1 MKSPQNPDADT
12 RSGPQQHF
20 VVPRCAPFLEVRTT
34 RDSTLPYAEHIHSAF
49 SLGLILQGQTLFTL
63 NGTEYR
69 AQEGDIVLIAAGQT
83 HSCNPVD
90 GPRGYHMLLI
100 DMDWLREHL
109 TDDLTTCTPLIK
121 DATLFPK
128 AVSVIEAI
136 LAERDDAVSLLTDL
150 LSEVRTQY
158 GGSDLQS
165 RQPAPPWSG
174 LNPSDEANSA
184 DTPPLSVSA
193 LAKASGMRRESFS
206 RAVRR
211 KTGLPPS
218 LYLHCLRLEKAR
230 RLLRQGQSIT
240 EAALASGYADQSHFH
255 RMFVRFCAVTPG
267 RYRSGLSHPYK
278 K

>member
-1 MKSPQNPDADT
+1 MTSPQSLKTGSVA
-12 RSGPQQHF
+12 QQHF
-20 VVPRCAPFLEVRTT
+20 VVPHCAPFLEVRTT
-34 RDSTLPYAEHIHSAF
+34 LDSTLPYAEHIHSAF
-49 SLGLILQGQTLFTL
+49 SFGLILQGKARFTL
-63 NGTEYR
+63 NGTEYQ

-100 DMDWLREHL
+100 DMDWLREHIAN
-109 TDDLTTCTPLIK
+109 DLSTCTPLIR
-121 DATLFPK
+121 DTALFPK
-128 AVSVIEAI
+128 AAAIVEAI
-136 LAERDDAVSLLTDL
+136 LANQDNAASLLTDL
-150 LSEVRTQY
+150 LLKLQAQY
-158 GGSDLQS
+158 GGTS
-165 RQPAPPWSG
+165 RQNNQPTLPWPG
-174 LNPSDEANSA
+174 LNPPDDANSTDSA
-184 DTPPLSVSA
+184 PMTVSV

-230 RLLRQGQSIT
+230 RLLRQGQSIAET
-240 EAALASGYADQSHFH
+240 ALASGYADQSHFH